1 MFQALDLQPTRVVS
15 TAFTTFTY
23 LLTTFVSGR
32 TVTKTDIV
40 VSTQVVTDR
49 IEPTPVLKPVEVR
62 KFDVAFSLS
71 ASRKI
76 ACWRRRSNNFES
88 CTCCCCCCYYYCC
101 CCCYCCCYCCCCF
114 YSYSYRSCYPTVF

>member
-1 MFQALDLQPTRVVS
+1 MFQALDLHPTRVVS

-62 KFDVAFSLS
+62 KFELAFYIVRTFSHKKVGENLGLANKILHSGVASLRMVKVIPVAVA
-71 ASRKI
+71 AS
-76 ACWRRRSNNFES
+76 
-88 CTCCCCCCYYYCC
+88 TLTL
-101 CCCYCCCYCCCCF
+101 
-114 YSYSYRSCYPTVF
+114 TVVIIPQVF